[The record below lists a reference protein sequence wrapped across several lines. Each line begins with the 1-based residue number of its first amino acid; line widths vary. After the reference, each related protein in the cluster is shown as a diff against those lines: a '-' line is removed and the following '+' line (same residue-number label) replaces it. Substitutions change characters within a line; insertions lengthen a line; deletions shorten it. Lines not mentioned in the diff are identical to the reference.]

1 MRTDWC
7 AWLVLAGV
15 SALPAASVPA
25 YTIET
30 VAGSSFLGD
39 GGPATSAQI
48 GPIQGI
54 AVDGKGNL
62 YLSDTDHNTVRKV
75 DTKGIITTIAGTGVA
90 GFSGDGG
97 AATSAQLN
105 LPYGL
110 AVDAAGNLY
119 IADLG
124 NNRVR
129 KIALDGTIATVAGTG
144 VKGHSGDGGPAT
156 AAQLFTPR
164 NVALDAAANLY
175 ISEFEGHRIRQ
186 VTPSGTISTV
196 AGIGV
201 AGLAGDGGSSLAA
214 QLSYP
219 AGLAVDRT
227 GALLIADSGNNRV
240 RKIQP
245 GGAIS
250 TVLGGDAS
258 TTLETPIAVAVDQSL
273 NIYVADSSAVV
284 RHYTAAG
291 VWSNFAGTGEPGYS
305 GDGSP
310 ATLAELAA
318 PHDLAADLA
327 GNVFIAD
334 GVRIREVYAYGLIA
348 TRAGDGYLHALG
360 DGTPATGAILYQPSA
375 VALDSSGNLFI
386 ADTGTERI
394 RIVLGNGLIETLAG
408 DGTAGY
414 NTDGI
419 AAPSAELW
427 APQGLAMNPSGNL
440 ILADTNNQR
449 VREISAGVISTI
461 AGTGAAGTGQQGLPP
476 TQTPLRGPRGVCAG
490 RDGSVYIVDTDNHR
504 VLVAPPG
511 GVVATFAGNGSP
523 GDAGDGESAPLAQL
537 NMPGACALD
546 GAGDVFIADTANHR
560 IREVMPTGAIGT
572 VAGNGVAGDSGDGG
586 AATAAALDAPSGV
599 AVDGNGNIF
608 IADTGNHAIRLVT
621 PDGAIHTIAGQG
633 KAGFAGDGGDS
644 TSALLDAP
652 AGMVLDGAGDLY
664 FADTGNNR
672 VRRLVPAADTVVVGP
687 APVTTQ
693 LALVNAASQSQGAV
707 SPGEIVTIYGTGIG
721 PASGVTGALDATG
734 LMGNLLAGT
743 EVTFDGVA
751 APLFYAQAS
760 QINAQVPYTIAGQSV
775 TQVVV
780 FYQGQ
785 LAGTLSLPVVAA
797 APALFPVVL
806 NQDGSVNS
814 SSAPAARGT
823 VLTLFGTGEG
833 LTNGANIAGQ
843 PATAPYPAP
852 TLPVTLTVAGISSQL
867 LYAGEAPNF
876 SGLLQVDAVIPGGF
890 IPSGPVPVQLA
901 VGVAASPLITV
912 WLQ

>member
-7 AWLVLAGV
+7 AWLVLV
-15 SALPAASVPA
+15 WTSALPAASVPA

-48 GPIQGI
+48 GPIQGV
-54 AVDGKGNL
+54 AVDVKGNL

-75 DTKGIITTIAGTGVA
+75 DTKGTITTVAGTGAA

-110 AVDAAGNLY
+110 AVDAAGNVY

-129 KIALDGTIATVAGTG
+129 KIGPDGTITTLAGTG

-156 AAQLFTPR
+156 AAELFTPR
-164 NVALDAAANLY
+164 NLALDAAANLY

-186 VTPSGTISTV
+186 VTPAGVIATV

-201 AGLAGDGGSSLAA
+201 AGFAGDGGPALSA

-219 AGLAVDRT
+219 AGLAMDRT

-240 RKIQP
+240 RKIAP

-258 TTLETPIAVAVDQSL
+258 TTLETPIAVAVDQAL

-284 RHYTAAG
+284 RSHSAAG
-291 VWSNFAGTGEPGYS
+291 AWANFAGSGEPGYS
-305 GDGSP
+305 GDGGP
-310 ATLAELAA
+310 ATMAELAA
-318 PHDLAADLA
+318 PHGLAADLA
-327 GNVFIAD
+327 NNVFIAD
-334 GVRIREVYAYGLIA
+334 GVRIREVYAYGLIT

-394 RIVLGNGLIETLAG
+394 RIVLTNGVIETLAG
-408 DGTAGY
+408 NGTAGY
-414 NTDGI
+414 NTDGV
-419 AAPSAELW
+419 AAGSAELW
-427 APQGLAMNPSGNL
+427 APQGLALNPSGNL

-449 VREISAGVISTI
+449 VREISAGTISTV
-461 AGTGAAGTGQQGLPP
+461 AGTGVAGTGQQGLPP
-476 TQTPLRGPRGVCAG
+476 TETPLRGPRGVCTG

-504 VLVAPPG
+504 VLAAPPG

-523 GDAGDGESAPLAQL
+523 GDAGDGGSAPLAQL
-537 NMPGACALD
+537 NMPSACAID
-546 GAGDVFIADTANHR
+546 GAGDMFIADTANHR
-560 IREVMPTGAIGT
+560 IRDVTPAGAIGT
-572 VAGNGVAGDSGDGG
+572 VAGTGVAGDSGVGG
-586 AATAAALDAPSGV
+586 AATAAALNAPAGV
-599 AVDGNGNIF
+599 AADGNGNIF
-608 IADTGNHAIRLVT
+608 IADTGNNAIRLVT

-633 KAGFAGDGGDS
+633 QAGFGGDGGAAA
-644 TSALLDAP
+644 SALLNAP
-652 AGMVLDGAGDLY
+652 AGMVLDGAGDVY

-672 VRRLVPAADTVVVGP
+672 VRRLVPVTDAVVVGP
-687 APVTTQ
+687 APATQ

-721 PASGVTGALDATG
+721 PASGVVGTLDNSG
-734 LMGNLLAGT
+734 VMGNLLAAT
-743 EVTFDGVA
+743 EVTFDGVP

-775 TQVVV
+775 TQALV

-785 LAGTLSLPVVAA
+785 LVGSLSLPVVAA

-814 SSAPAARGT
+814 ASAPAARGT

-833 LTNGANIAGQ
+833 LTNGGNIAGQ
-843 PATAPYPAP
+843 PATPPYPAP
-852 TLPVTLTVAGISSQL
+852 TLPVVLTVAGISAQL

-890 IPSGPVPVQLA
+890 IPSGPVPLQLA
-901 VGVAASPLITV
+901 VGVAASPLLTV